1 MTKPVHI
8 TAKDAARAA
17 LKAHEEGRLG
27 YQLPKDHPQAGEC
40 LYHYR
45 PAVGGKRHVCAIGAS
60 LPEDFDYFGDVHD
73 LLGKNAL
80 SAPDADVRS
89 IENLQE
95 LHDRVIMERGCLRE
109 KSRAIAQFL
118 GFARE
123 LAGESE

>member
-60 LPEDFDYFGDVHD
+60 LPEGFWEYGTVYE
-73 LLGKNAL
+73 LQG
-80 SAPDADVRS
+80 SGYITAPDADR
-89 IENLQE
+89 
-95 LHDRVIMERGCLRE
+95 
-109 KSRAIAQFL
+109 RAIADLQVLHDLCLAEFDNPQPAVDEFL
-118 GFARE
+118 DFARR
-123 LAGESE
+123 LAGERE